1 MGIIAS
7 VDRGLV
13 DGLRTLNR
21 MDDGALRR
29 RDDRPTAVQRQIGA
43 RETCLRLRF
52 HRMWVTRF
60 TDFHV
65 GLRRGDIPTGGNL
78 TKVSTYSNSN
88 ETTTHNVQTARRT
101 SDRTARYNTTRD
113 YTALRDARSSPLS
126 TNAVRVLATK
136 CATQRASS
144 CVETHPIP
152 CGVAREAAP
161 GEAETRRGRP

>member
-52 HRMWVTRF
+52 HRMWV
-60 TDFHV
+60 
-65 GLRRGDIPTGGNL
+65 
-78 TKVSTYSNSN
+78 
-88 ETTTHNVQTARRT
+88 
-101 SDRTARYNTTRD
+101 
-113 YTALRDARSSPLS
+113 
-126 TNAVRVLATK
+126 
-136 CATQRASS
+136 
-144 CVETHPIP
+144 
-152 CGVAREAAP
+152 
-161 GEAETRRGRP
+161 